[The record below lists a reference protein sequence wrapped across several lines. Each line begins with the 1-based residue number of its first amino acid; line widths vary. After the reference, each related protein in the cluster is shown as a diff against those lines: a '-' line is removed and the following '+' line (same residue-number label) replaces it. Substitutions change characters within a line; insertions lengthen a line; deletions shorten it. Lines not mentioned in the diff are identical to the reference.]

1 MTRRKK
7 RIRWTEAVPSDNRVN
22 VPEDIIHDILLLLPI
37 RSLLTCTAVCK
48 SWRSLIQSSAFIH
61 TRLNRTIIQSKKQND
76 DGQLLLINYYSD
88 REKARIFSLHWDS
101 SPSFSEYSKLLNPFE
116 TAYNQIKESH
126 KKKYCCEEVVG
137 TCNGLVCLHGYT
149 STLIWNPCIRKFV
162 ILPPP
167 SVVNLTEVKVT
178 WNPNK
183 YKSSYAFGYDSLTND
198 YKVLRSVSSYL
209 GFRRA
214 VEIWSLSSGS
224 WKRLSDD
231 VVPAKF
237 SLGEFTQRHAAFL
250 NGVLHWIHGDEENSF
265 IVSFDLSTELF
276 GKILMPKTA
285 VRRSKKS
292 YATHL
297 VYVRK
302 EVSDLSRYRDSLAF
316 FERRHKNMDCVRVHM
331 WVMKEYGVAGS
342 WAKLF
347 TISPQEVVVGPLGF
361 RKSGQVV
368 LALHR
373 GGRDGQFCRSMDPN
387 TKQFEDFR
395 VEGSCTKSYLFMDSF
410 VESIVLLD
418 QPNAI
423 SY

>member
-1 MTRRKK
+1 MTRPKK
-7 RIRWTEAVPSDNRVN
+7 RIRWTEAVPLDNRVN

-61 TRLNRTIIQSKKQND
+61 TRLNRTIQSNKQNED
-76 DGQLLLINYYSD
+76 AQLLLINYYSN
-88 REKARIFSLHWDS
+88 REKALIFSLHWDNS
-101 SPSFSEYSKLLNPFE
+101 SSFSEYSKLINPFV
-116 TAYNQIKESH
+116 ADYNQIKGGPR
-126 KKKYCCEEVVG
+126 KKYCYKEVVG
-137 TCNGLVCLHGYT
+137 TCNGLVCLNDYDT
-149 STLIWNPCIRKFV
+149 APLIWNPCIRKFV

-167 SVVNLTEVKVT
+167 SVNLMDVKVKCH
-178 WNPNK
+178 PNY
-183 YKSSYAFGYDSLTND
+183 YKSVYAFGYDSLTND
-198 YKVLRSVSSYL
+198 YKVLRCVGCYH

-214 VEIWSLSSGS
+214 VEIWSLSSAS

-231 VVPAKF
+231 IVPAKF

-250 NGVLHWIHGDEENSF
+250 NGVLHWIHREEEICF

-276 GKILMPKTA
+276 GKILMPEAA
-285 VRRSKKS
+285 VRSKKS
-292 YATHL
+292 YATHG

-316 FERRHKNMDCVRVHM
+316 FEFRQKDMKCVRVHM

-347 TISPQEVVVGPLGF
+347 TISPQEVVIRALGF

-368 LALHR
+368 LELHPFGR
-373 GGRDGQFCRSMDPN
+373 GGQFCCRSMDPN

-418 QPNAI
+418 RPNAI